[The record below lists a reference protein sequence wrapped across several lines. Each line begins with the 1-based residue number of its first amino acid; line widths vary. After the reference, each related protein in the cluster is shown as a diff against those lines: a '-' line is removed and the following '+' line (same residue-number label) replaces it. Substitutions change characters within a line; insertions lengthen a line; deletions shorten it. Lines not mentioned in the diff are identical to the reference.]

1 MCPNAFQCCAQT
13 RWGGVLYKLL
23 GDGDIPQGELTI
35 ILIVVITMRMVHW
48 KSFMVTNQPAKNFS
62 TSNYVF
68 LL

>member
-1 MCPNAFQCCAQT
+1 MYCINC
-13 RWGGVLYKLL
+13 WE
-23 GDGDIPQGELTI
+23 DGDIPQGGLTI

-48 KSFMVTNQPAKNFS
+48 KSFMVTNQSVKTFS